1 VDSVGCVPGF
11 HKCSIVQWLGQV
23 HCGQCS
29 ERRAPYIWHPTNPL
43 SSFRLEYSFPPEMSV
58 SRPPQCAPPPPPP
71 PYNPNR
77 SRYNS
82 TGEHRQRT
90 SRSQTPGPTPSR
102 PVALPPLRV
111 VNLSTPLQETPPSLS
126 MIAGETAQRY
136 RHRSLQRSSR
146 IVPEFQDRLTPPLS
160 SSPSPSS
167 SSSPPSSPPS
177 SSSSSSYSGT
187 VTATPSHAHLSSH
200 LTGPPSDPL
209 PPAPPNSQI
218 LKNRSKFHPLAVLKL
233 SKSARHPIPPRA
245 VDLVAPQTFDQ
256 IRPQTAEETARYAA
270 QQREIEEAARR
281 ESARAGAKD
290 NVRSLVECLLSGR
303 LPPDE
308 ERSSIFAACAQ
319 ACELGGLDLSTVL
332 QEMAI
337 EGYPPIYW
345 AIVNRA
351 AASGNNNVELDSLV
365 FALLDACRPLSPAT
379 LDAILLACMTASDNV
394 LLQRLFRDIPPL
406 SPLSARDVLLLGPA
420 NLEDHVDVD
429 EKRDG
434 TGSFVAHIKIP
445 RFRLRMRVCKSV
457 AVEFVA
463 SCACASFPCVSRDLR
478 FYAISHRQAL
488 DTQI

>member
-1 VDSVGCVPGF
+1 MAV
-11 HKCSIVQWLGQV
+11 K
-23 HCGQCS
+23 
-29 ERRAPYIWHPTNPL
+29 RRDAYIWHPTKPL
-43 SSFRLEYSFPPEMSV
+43 PSFRLEHSFPPEMSD
-58 SRPPQCAPPPPPP
+58 SRPPHCIPLPPPP
-71 PYNPNR
+71 PYNPRR

-82 TGEHRQRT
+82 VGEYRQRT

-111 VNLSTPLQETPPSLS
+111 SNFSSPLQDTLDSLS

-136 RHRSLQRSSR
+136 RHQSLQRSSR
-146 IVPEFQDRLTPPLS
+146 VPDYQDRLTPPLS
-160 SSPSPSS
+160 SPSPSLSS

-200 LTGPPSDPL
+200 LSGPPSDPL

-218 LKNRSKFHPLAVLKL
+218 LKNRSKFHPLTVLKFP
-233 SKSARHPIPPRA
+233 KSARHPIPPQA
-245 VDLVAPQTFDQ
+245 EPVDLVSFDQ
-256 IRPQTAEETARYAA
+256 IRPRTTEEASRYSA

-281 ESARAGAKD
+281 ESAQAGAKD

-308 ERSSIFAACAQ
+308 ERSSIFSACAQ

-332 QEMAI
+332 QEMTI

-379 LDAILLACMTASDNV
+379 LDAIRSACMTASDNV

-434 TGSFVAHIKIP
+434 TGSFVAYIKIP

-463 SCACASFPCVSRDLR
+463 SCASASFPVCVDLR
-478 FYAISHRQAL
+478 FYAISRRQAL